1 MKEFHGWA
9 FVGVFGATKSDIH
22 YLNLSEKWDPT
33 DDESIKSLTT
43 SPCSVE
49 HRPARSN
56 IAVGSISA
64 LAEPHRPIS
73 GEGKPSPQNSGA
85 SIYWGY
91 FMGTQWDVS
100 YGFSQGCPTY
110 RGLPLLV
117 RFHLYVPIWFS
128 LIWGVGSNYYTSAG
142 FIVGFPCYCYL
153 WWSKLTHSGMG

>member
-9 FVGVFGATKSDIH
+9 FVGVFGATKSDIDIIH

-33 DDESIKSLTT
+33 DDDSIKNLTS

-49 HRPARSN
+49 HRPARSKN
-56 IAVGSISA
+56 TP
-64 LAEPHRPIS
+64 LD
-73 GEGKPSPQNSGA
+73 PSWCLGWTSPADLWRRKTIPQNSGA

-100 YGFSQGCPTY
+100 YGFSQGCPTYY

-142 FIVGFPCYCYL
+142 FIVGFPCY
-153 WWSKLTHSGMG
+153 